1 MYFVVNSFCLDLDL
15 QFHSFPPGSL
25 PTNMGA
31 MTKLRFLFISL
42 LLVCAGL
49 RTDAALFGGEKRDF
63 ELASESFR
71 LQMWARAEKGFA
83 TFIKDHPKSEKLT
96 DALLLQAEAM
106 FRQKKFSETVTLL
119 SARSADAGKASDQFL
134 YWTAEAQF
142 QNGNHR
148 EAATTFGKLARE
160 FSFSTRRLEA
170 AVGEASSLMQLNEW
184 AQVTNLL
191 RKADGAFRMSVS
203 ESANKGSETAARG
216 FILLGEAQFALKNY
230 YDVESAVNRAAAGAT
245 GKLEWQRR
253 YLLCRAYAASGRN
266 EDASKESLALISAA
280 EAIHQAELISTSVVF
295 RANILE
301 KLGQSDE
308 AMLALKRNLTNAP
321 AASQRAAL
329 TRITGLALANN
340 RLDEA
345 TLSLEQYLSE
355 SNAPAADFAWLTLG
369 EVHLKQHVTAM
380 SLSATNDA
388 TTNHLALATNCFQ
401 QVITSFSNSDSAGK
415 AQLNLGWCL
424 WIEKRFAASAVAF
437 EAATKRL
444 PVSED
449 LAVARFKLA
458 DAQFT
463 QANYSDALKNYQ
475 VVLQLATNWPA
486 VNVTLSAPASYQALR
501 ASLELT
507 NAVGAETAMRGIL
520 EADAAGNSADGAVL
534 LVAQAYVDANQPAA
548 AQRMFEEFV
557 AKFPNSNLRP
567 EAELLA
573 TRMREDQGDWT
584 NALSSYEKWVTLF
597 PTNALRPRVEFQR
610 ALALARSG
618 EETNALRSFTNFVA
632 QFPASDLAA
641 RAQWWV
647 ADYFYQREDYTGAEI
662 GYKQLFNH
670 WPKSDLAYEAR
681 MMAGRAAIGKF
692 SYTEAIEHF
701 SNLTSDTNCPAA
713 LRAQA
718 LFAYGGALMSSVPA
732 TTNKNDKA
740 ELLEQ
745 ARSVFAVLVKENN
758 TNELAALAWGE
769 VGNCCL
775 QLAATDASY
784 YRAASNAYQSSFT
797 IPLASEATRCQSKI
811 GLALV
816 LEKQSAQS
824 TNGNQI
830 ELLREAREL
839 SLDVYQGKD
848 VETNSFWR
856 KKAGIEA
863 ARFSELLGDWR
874 QAIELYRD
882 MRRLGMLSV
891 SVLEVKVAN
900 AEKQLSG
907 KKL

>member
-1 MYFVVNSFCLDLDL
+1 
-15 QFHSFPPGSL
+15 
-25 PTNMGA
+25 MGA
-31 MTKLRFLFISL
+31 MKKLRTLFISL
-42 LLVCAGL
+42 LLVCAGV

-71 LQMWARAEKGFA
+71 LQMWTRAEKGFA
-83 TFIKDHPKSEKLT
+83 SFIKDHPKSEKLT

-106 FRQKKFSETVTLL
+106 FRQKKFTEMVTLL
-119 SARSADAGKASDQFL
+119 IARESDAGKSGDQFL

-148 EAATTFGKLARE
+148 EAAVAFGKLARE
-160 FSFSTRRLEA
+160 FPFSPRRLEA
-170 AVGEASSLMQLNEW
+170 SVGEASSLIQLSEW

-191 RKADGAFRMSVS
+191 RKSDSAFRMAASVQ
-203 ESANKGSETAARG
+203 KGSEMAARG
-216 FILLGEAQFALKNY
+216 FLLLGEAQFSLKNY
-230 YDVESAVNRAAAGAT
+230 YDAVAALNLAAAGAT
-245 GKLEWQRR
+245 GELEWQRR
-253 YLLCRAYAASGRN
+253 YLLCRTYAESGRN
-266 EDASKESLALISAA
+266 EDASKESQALISAA
-280 EAIHQAELISTSVVF
+280 ESTHQAELISASVVF

-301 KLGQSDE
+301 KLGQSDD
-308 AMLALKRNLTNAP
+308 AIVALKRNLTNTP

-329 TRITGLALANN
+329 IRITGLALANN
-340 RLDEA
+340 RLEDA
-345 TLSLEQYLSE
+345 TQSLEQYLTDT
-355 SNAPAADFAWLTLG
+355 NAPAADLAWLTLG
-369 EVHLKQHVTAM
+369 EVHLKQHITAM
-380 SLSATNDA
+380 SLSVTNDA

-401 QVITSFSNSDSAGK
+401 QVVTAFFNSDSAGK

-424 WIEKRFAASAVAF
+424 WIEKRFAASAAAF

-444 PVSED
+444 PMSED

-458 DAQFT
+458 DALFT
-463 QANYSDALKNYQ
+463 QANYSAALNNYQ
-475 VVLQLATNWPA
+475 IVLQLATNWPS
-486 VNVTLSAPASYQALR
+486 VNAALSAPASYQALR

-507 NAVGAETAMRGIL
+507 NAIGAEAAMRGIL
-520 EADAAGNSADGAVL
+520 EADAAGDSADGAVL

-557 AKFPNSNLRP
+557 GKFPNSNLRP
-567 EAELLA
+567 EAELLVA
-573 TRMREDQGDWT
+573 RMREDQGDWT
-584 NALSSYEKWVTLF
+584 NALLAYEKWVTLF
-597 PTNALRPRVEFQR
+597 PTNALRSRVEFQR
-610 ALALARSG
+610 ALVLAHSG
-618 EETNALRSFTNFVA
+618 DETNALRLLTNFVA
-632 QFPASDLAA
+632 QFPVSDLAA

-647 ADYFYQREDYTGAEI
+647 ADHYFQREDYTSAEI
-662 GYKQLFNH
+662 GYKQLFNN

-701 SNLTSDTNCPAA
+701 SNLTSDTNCPVA

-740 ELLEQ
+740 ELLDQ
-745 ARSVFAVLVKENN
+745 ARSVFAVVVKENG

-784 YRAASNAYQSSFT
+784 YRAASNAYQSAVN
-797 IPLASEATRCQSKI
+797 IPLASAATRSQSKV

-816 LEKQSAQS
+816 LEKQAAQS
-824 TNGNQI
+824 SNGVQA
-830 ELLREAREL
+830 ELLKEAREL
-839 SLDVYQGKD
+839 NLDVYQGKD
-848 VETNSFWR
+848 METNFFWR
-856 KKAGIEA
+856 KKAGSEA
-863 ARFSELLGDWR
+863 ARFSEMLGDWP

-882 MRRLGMLSV
+882 MRRLGLLSAG
-891 SVLEVKVAN
+891 VLDAKITN
-900 AEKQLSG
+900 AEKQLGG

>member
-1 MYFVVNSFCLDLDL
+1 
-15 QFHSFPPGSL
+15 
-25 PTNMGA
+25 MGA
-31 MTKLRFLFISL
+31 MTKLRTLFISL
-42 LLVCAGL
+42 LLVCAGV

-71 LQMWARAEKGFA
+71 LQMWTRAEKGFA
-83 TFIKDHPKSEKLT
+83 SFIKDHPKSEKLT

-106 FRQKKFSETVTLL
+106 FRQKKFTEMVTLL
-119 SARSADAGKASDQFL
+119 IARESDAGKSGDQFL

-148 EAATTFGKLARE
+148 EAAVAFGKLARE
-160 FSFSTRRLEA
+160 FPFSTRRLEA
-170 AVGEASSLMQLNEW
+170 SVGEASSLIQLSEW

-191 RKADGAFRMSVS
+191 RKSDSAFRMAASVQ
-203 ESANKGSETAARG
+203 KGSEMAARG
-216 FILLGEAQFALKNY
+216 FLLLGEAQFSLKNY
-230 YDVESAVNRAAAGAT
+230 YDAVAALNLAAAGAT
-245 GKLEWQRR
+245 GELEWQRR
-253 YLLCRAYAASGRN
+253 YLLCRTYAESGRN
-266 EDASKESLALISAA
+266 EDASKESQALISAA
-280 EAIHQAELISTSVVF
+280 ESTHQAELISASVVF

-301 KLGQSDE
+301 KLGQSDD
-308 AMLALKRNLTNAP
+308 AIVALKRNLTNTP

-340 RLDEA
+340 RLEDA
-345 TLSLEQYLSE
+345 TQSLEQYLTDT
-355 SNAPAADFAWLTLG
+355 NAPAADLAWLTLG
-369 EVHLKQHVTAM
+369 EVHLKQYITAM
-380 SLSATNDA
+380 SLLVTNDA

-401 QVITSFSNSDSAGK
+401 QVVTAFSNSDSAGK

-424 WIEKRFAASAVAF
+424 WIEKRFAASAAAF

-444 PVSED
+444 PMSED

-458 DAQFT
+458 DALFT
-463 QANYSDALKNYQ
+463 QANYSAALKNYQ
-475 VVLQLATNWPA
+475 IVLQLATNWPS
-486 VNVTLSAPASYQALR
+486 VNAALSAPASYQALR

-507 NAVGAETAMRGIL
+507 NAIGAEAAMRGIL
-520 EADAAGNSADGAVL
+520 EADAAGDSADGAVL

-557 AKFPNSNLRP
+557 GKFPNSNLRP
-567 EAELLA
+567 EAELLVA
-573 TRMREDQGDWT
+573 RMREDQGDWT

-618 EETNALRSFTNFVA
+618 EETNALRLLTNFVA

-701 SNLTSDTNCPAA
+701 SNLTSDTNCPTA

-784 YRAASNAYQSSFT
+784 YRAASNAYQASFT

-816 LEKQSAQS
+816 LEKQAAQS

-848 VETNSFWR
+848 VETNSYWR
-856 KKAGIEA
+856 KKSGIEA

-900 AEKQLSG
+900 AEKQLIG